1 MKEENV
7 PIVQYWLDEIKSA
20 RKREEDFRKDGKLLL
35 EIYEGKKKDEI
46 PFNILYSN
54 TETLLPAV

>member
-20 RKREEDFRKDGKLLL
+20 KKREDDFRKDGKLLL
-35 EIYEGKKKDEI
+35 EIYEKI
-46 PFNILYSN
+46 NR
-54 TETLLPAV
+54 